1 MNTPPPSK
9 ISLILGLFLANRFML
24 LLAFPMD
31 SLIFYGDYQHYFN
44 VADMAR
50 RGFYPF
56 VHYWY
61 EFPPIFPYLN
71 LALYYLAG
79 QQLKNYSFLLA
90 TFLLL
95 VESGNLYLL
104 YQLAKKLASREAA
117 TQVAWIYSTLI
128 VPLFFWL
135 GNFDALTT
143 FFILLTLYGLITDKP
158 KLTALALGLGVMVKY
173 LPILLLAT
181 IWRTQGFTTT
191 LKYTVSTAL
200 ISLIMF
206 SPFIGL
212 NPTMTLAS
220 LQAQLHKSSY
230 ETVWALIDGND
241 TTGNFGPLSD
251 HFDPAKATTPLHRPS
266 RLPTWLTLAPF
277 ALLGLYFFTRPA
289 QLPPMQETVT
299 FTTLTFLIFI
309 LWSKGWSP
317 QWQTFLIPLILLT
330 LPQARA
336 LLFIIALSF
345 INFLEWP
352 IILSRGLNELLPLTI
367 LTRTLL
373 LALLTLTIYRETER
387 EIVRK
392 SAK

>member
-9 ISLILGLFLANRFML
+9 ISLILGLFLANRLML
-24 LLAFPMD
+24 LLAFPLD

-117 TQVAWIYSTLI
+117 AQVAWIYSTLI

-181 IWRTQGFTTT
+181 IWRTQGFTTA
-191 LKYTVSTAL
+191 LKYTASTAL
-200 ISLIMF
+200 VSLIMF

-212 NPTMTLAS
+212 NPTMTLAY

-230 ETVWALIDGND
+230 ETV
-241 TTGNFGPLSD
+241 
-251 HFDPAKATTPLHRPS
+251 
-266 RLPTWLTLAPF
+266 
-277 ALLGLYFFTRPA
+277 
-289 QLPPMQETVT
+289 
-299 FTTLTFLIFI
+299 
-309 LWSKGWSP
+309 
-317 QWQTFLIPLILLT
+317 
-330 LPQARA
+330 
-336 LLFIIALSF
+336 
-345 INFLEWP
+345 
-352 IILSRGLNELLPLTI
+352 
-367 LTRTLL
+367 
-373 LALLTLTIYRETER
+373 
-387 EIVRK
+387 
-392 SAK
+392 